1 MAIDNISIAQ
11 LVELKGGSIE
21 YLLLYAKERS
31 IELPNDPN
39 YILSSTELNVIDPQL
54 AFNIKYGRIVSVK
67 KDYQA
72 DSSEEKLTVIPP
84 DVYHL
89 PNEKEKKSK
98 LNVIGKIDL
107 STLNQSSRPK
117 KKNEGGKPN
126 ESSKKKSNNSNRII
140 GILKFFDTFK
150 DFGYIVSNNKGIS
163 AKAENDGRI
172 FSLRIN
178 SLVEWES
185 ERLPKENEW
194 VILTPKKDGLGRL
207 SANNVKRL
215 DYNRETLLFAMRYRG
230 RYAKISG
237 ADNKGTSYNE
247 DILCHI
253 INMMTTTKN
262 VANTR
267 SRYTNSTYDTSKFTE
282 IIDTFCEYI
291 AKMPSEMQSSTVKQ
305 FLEDSD
311 LNNLLFKLFTEGDY
325 SSEDPL
331 RLSAYS
337 IYNGLLL
344 KQIFEGGKLSD
355 LSKLPESFDYTP
367 YIDKLVVILINES
380 NSETTINVE
389 KWLGEHNIYDKLEL
403 DDTATQTI
411 PLRLILQ
418 KLTGNDSWINDISAD
433 WLDIREF
440 VKGNTARA
448 YSYCK
453 QLFFNKDEEFVKSH
467 AIVDVLDDNTIKQ
480 WANDLMEEEKVPTVF
495 LRVLIEQIADDNFN
509 VWGRYIKKGYDVST
523 SYDLLRENI
532 LKELTEKN
540 VEGVRAFLNI
550 CSEKGISA
558 IDIFSNVEDLSDE
571 IKAELFYLTEN
582 SKFYNA
588 ISEKSIVIEH
598 MNNSGNP
605 ELKSFLK
612 FCSKNVTDEE
622 LLTTINA
629 LSQDKVI
636 SVLKRMASEDS
647 VQLIKRLPE
656 DKAIEIVTNE
666 ELNGS
671 KLFSIYIGEK
681 WETVKSE
688 LPYCVFDLESDGG
701 NIKEF
706 AFYAEDNMRAYTG
719 EDQINSLFRKLKK
732 NPVIVGHN
740 IKLWDLP
747 ILKKK
752 GLELPDKTFVWDTLE
767 IEILLNPCRYAY
779 SLHTEHNAEADTK
792 LTNELFWNQLYRL
805 SLQPELCESLK
816 CFLPEE
822 LKTILEKLQQPF
834 YYDYFEKT
842 ASQRSR
848 FFQELRALNEKLKE
862 ELTSIAQIPT
872 DERTLIVA
880 PNNLWPRIAQVVSLQ
895 FPKQMADDEFM
906 AIDADKVRSFPID
919 SPLAQKILLR
929 FCEES
934 RTPIVANIPQYL
946 RVVGDNP
953 TKVSFSDDFLCD
965 YLKTNES
972 HIDCIDIDSFEDV
985 AITTT
990 EYKHIFVIGIELHD
1004 RIHKCCVGTW
1014 SFADLMARGCKLPF
1028 AMAATNCA
1036 VVKDDDLDR
1045 LGVQKPKLSANF
1057 WAERNPDNTFS
1068 IYQNFQYQAYRDLFY
1083 SHFSVQPKYIDWMLE
1098 GQRANNISITQ
1109 VSREKKENA
1118 EQRVSASSTQRSK
1131 YWLFQ
1136 FEILKEVHKTCPDKP
1151 IVYIVSN
1158 LDEIEELNK
1167 YAATQDFYVPQY
1179 GTSFRKLEYI
1189 GSHPNGMVII
1199 SKDQFINEIGSYR
1212 TDKAFCYVWDNMDV
1226 DRYMLMWDKL
1236 PFENDIE
1243 DDADDEKDDK
1253 VYRTTPKQCI
1263 YASWPIFEH
1272 YCSLMKANN
1281 EDSLLFIIDS
1291 HFDDYS
1297 DLAKECNAKWLKVSL
1312 WKNKEEYETA
1322 FAVAK
1327 RYFKDVH
1334 GEDIN
1339 METTEAM
1346 DYIRKIF
1353 IGENSKWSE
1362 TQLSVLPHILE
1373 RRGDC
1378 VVSMPTGGG
1387 KSVLFQ
1393 GPAIYRSM
1401 FSRKLSLVVTP
1412 LRALMQDQVEELQKK
1427 GFVTNVDYLSGDRMM
1442 PEVRQIYSRIRS
1454 GELALLYVTPE
1465 RFRVR
1470 SFINVLLQRLE
1481 ADGGLE
1487 YVVFDEA
1494 HCVSQW
1500 GQDFRPDYRNAMNKC
1515 VKLQKEGKYDIMIAL
1530 FSATVTSQVE
1540 VDFKS
1545 FIPDLKVLG
1554 EQNSNPVRS
1563 HITINFK
1570 QTKHETL
1577 ARIEEIVHY
1586 IESNHINFDKS
1597 CMLIFCRTHR
1607 ECEEV
1612 SDALC
1617 EASKYAQPNSVLSRC
1632 DERIGYYHAGLD
1644 AERRNDVY
1652 EQYKRK
1658 QGVEPIYILCATKAF
1673 GMGMDIPNVH
1683 YVVHFNPPSVMEDY
1697 LQEVGRA
1704 GRNRDMYADAL
1715 HDEKIPAMCL
1725 ASKEDFRRLKDLLI
1739 KSQMSWS
1746 NLSEAKESIIAYITR
1761 FQTLEDTR
1769 VKPIVVPDNIWVKN
1783 DDPEHF
1789 NDTTASKLAFY
1800 WLEHIGIK
1808 RNNQHIGYIRQGY
1821 LDMAALD
1828 ITIKSNEKNHWAQN
1842 DLYVYLVNIIG
1853 RYGVPV
1859 LVDVKETRG
1868 VLRLGLNKLMNELLH
1883 LVHYDLISLNE
1894 NMRCELRA
1902 RRYGEARYMIAHNKN
1917 IFALHIAFEGLRNL
1931 LSDCRVGQER
1941 VIMQEEREQVFKHLM
1956 DDFDYR
1962 DILIDGKSGNKKV
1975 TYMPWKEEFK
1985 ALPKGAVTVYD
1996 TFKKNITTRVGA
2008 QMFSILYYLPEYVTY
2023 RIVKTEEDVE
2033 YHITLKDKDVYPYL
2047 NTLENDCLDWI
2058 KFTCEQSEPFN
2069 WADTIKMKGLISK
2082 GFAYFDAMLSILKR
2096 LSYIDHTPLLK
2107 SGVEIYTTELTDKP
2121 IEEGLD
2127 EKSPMYEY
2135 RKEFD
2140 DQERVKKVRLAAM
2153 EIFSTVGKDK
2163 QAEYIQ
2169 KYFQCR
2175 NYDDYL
2181 KLAGDYIPDDS
2192 DLMAELT
2199 EEALKK
2205 EEDRLAGNEQQLKIY
2220 QQPINRNVNVLAGPG
2235 SGKTH
2240 VLTLR
2245 CARLIY
2251 REHIE
2256 PSHLLVLAYNR
2267 AVVTELKNRLDILFT
2282 RLGLSKI
2289 AHQLHVYTFH
2299 ALAKKCMGQLLNNI
2313 PTEKWESEFLKYLN
2327 NNVAEFKVLFPQIEF
2342 VLVDEFQ
2349 DITQTRLDSLLRI
2362 HKIYRKA
2369 KFFTIGDINQSIYGF
2384 DRVPKDVILTPD
2396 EYAEKLNPQPYY
2408 EQLKKELKPVQL
2420 TMSTNYRSYQKI
2432 LDASAKF
2439 IPEDYELPHSAA
2451 SLMEHEPTMKDYVF
2465 YTDNVE
2471 NPKNAWF
2478 KEIGDLI
2485 AWAKQENTIAT
2496 KFKDNYRKISTIAV
2510 FFRTNN
2516 EVYRGYSKIKA
2527 LLPKDV
2533 RIRIQ
2538 GASSYELWRERE
2550 VYYLIHYL
2558 TSKSTDVIDLGS
2570 EGTASEIKAFIE
2582 HAMDEKPNW
2591 DSYLL
2596 DVAYT
2601 LVLNYLESIRSDQ
2614 ESHTWADMAAYIKD
2628 VAGRDDGGQVY
2639 KVYDQYKEE
2648 DLCIIKE
2655 DYLTIVLTT
2664 MHKVKGLEFD
2674 AIVITPSFANLPL
2687 KAHREYGD
2695 GCISQVDDLA
2705 DMDEE
2710 RRLLFVAYTRA
2721 KKYLHIYKAHRE
2733 LALENNQIYK
2743 TPNEAIL
2750 GYNEREP
2757 GLDKYNLGFNVNF
2770 YFNQNGYIANE
2781 VKKNDAVEV
2790 QLDNGN
2796 ANIVWKGNVIGR
2808 LSDNSVIKRKMR
2820 EDGINALG
2828 GFFISEICVWEYA
2841 DSARVD
2847 EKNKQDVQNRV
2858 PGSRTTNYSGEWSD
2872 AARSQGYVYI
2882 INIAGFGRPTH

>member
-1 MAIDNISIAQ
+1 MQSNNVTLGDIASMRGATTTDIVNKLCQ
-11 LVELKGGSIE
+11 KGI
-21 YLLLYAKERS
+21 
-31 IELPNDPN
+31 I
-39 YILSSTELNVIDPQL
+39 I
-54 AFNIKYGRIVSVK
+54 
-67 KDYQA
+67 
-72 DSSEEKLTVIPP
+72 
-84 DVYHL
+84 
-89 PNEKEKKSK
+89 
-98 LNVIGKIDL
+98 
-107 STLNQSSRPK
+107 
-117 KKNEGGKPN
+117 PN
-126 ESSKKKSNNSNRII
+126 ESNYVPTASEMKDIDLVLAFKLSNSTDSVQTDKELDSLEVIDNDQSLEYFSINIDEIHKTQNRHDPDTNIRRRI
-140 GILKFFDTFK
+140 GIVKWFDYNLG
-150 DFGYIVSNNKGIS
+150 FGYIVSNKRTKGGDYSLAEMRFDTS
-163 AKAENDGRI
+163 A
-172 FSLRIN
+172 FSTSSDI
-178 SLVEWES
+178 
-185 ERLPKENEW
+185 KEGVW
-194 VILTPKKDGLGRL
+194 VTFIIEKKFCKEKNRK
-207 SANNVKRL
+207 VKRV
-215 DYNRETLLFAMRYRG
+215 REVHRLLYQNEDILLSFEYKEKK
-230 RYAKISG
+230 AKISG
-237 ADNKGTSYNE
+237 WDNKHERHYDEHVISHVQKEALRKTGNN
-247 DILCHI
+247 DLFVDALCQYLDKQDDNKRVFAI
-253 INMMTTTKN
+253 DRLINDDT
-262 VANTR
+262 TR
-267 SRYTNSTYDTSKFTE
+267 SLLLDVLANYTGK
-282 IIDTFCEYI
+282 
-291 AKMPSEMQSSTVKQ
+291 
-305 FLEDSD
+305 
-311 LNNLLFKLFTEGDY
+311 
-325 SSEDPL
+325 
-331 RLSAYS
+331 
-337 IYNGLLL
+337 YNGANSLSLLKQKLIEKSLLSECLDWSLLL
-344 KQIFEGGKLSD
+344 KHKDDFIQLFETRDGLSD
-355 LSKLPESFDYTP
+355 KYKIILFIFTSDYKCIEAIQEWIPTVVWIESQSQS
-367 YIDKLVVILINES
+367 LINTFIK
-380 NSETTINVE
+380 NYLAVIDVE
-389 KWLGEHNIYDKLEL
+389 ADHVISLFKKQNIAQAMNGMNDDEKYQFISSLPTSLGI
-403 DDTATQTI
+403 
-411 PLRLILQ
+411 
-418 KLTGNDSWINDISAD
+418 DIV
-433 WLDIREF
+433 REF
-440 VKGNTARA
+440 YPNT
-448 YSYCK
+448 K
-453 QLFFNKDEEFVKSH
+453 LH
-467 AIVDVLDDNTIKQ
+467 DD
-480 WANDLMEEEKVPTVF
+480 
-495 LRVLIEQIADDNFN
+495 
-509 VWGRYIKKGYDVST
+509 
-523 SYDLLRENI
+523 
-532 LKELTEKN
+532 
-540 VEGVRAFLNI
+540 
-550 CSEKGISA
+550 
-558 IDIFSNVEDLSDE
+558 
-571 IKAELFYLTEN
+571 
-582 SKFYNA
+582 
-588 ISEKSIVIEH
+588 
-598 MNNSGNP
+598 
-605 ELKSFLK
+605 
-612 FCSKNVTDEE
+612 
-622 LLTTINA
+622 
-629 LSQDKVI
+629 
-636 SVLKRMASEDS
+636 
-647 VQLIKRLPE
+647 
-656 DKAIEIVTNE
+656 
-666 ELNGS
+666 
-671 KLFSIYIGEK
+671 YIGEK
-681 WETVKSE
+681 WNLCKADV
-688 LPYCVFDLESDGG
+688 PYVALDIESDGET
-701 NIKEF
+701 IYEF
-706 AFYAEDNMRAYTG
+706 AILKEDNLRQYKSEEQLSALGRAIKDTP
-719 EDQINSLFRKLKK
+719 I
-732 NPVIVGHN
+732 VVGHN
-740 IKLWDLP
+740 IRQWDLP
-747 ILKKK
+747 ILEKK
-752 GLELPDKTFVWDTLE
+752 GYSTGSFVWDTLE

-779 SLHTEHNAEADTK
+779 SLRTAHNADNDVE
-792 LTNELFWNQLYRL
+792 LTNNLFWNQLYRL
-805 SLQPELCESLK
+805 SLQSELCDNLK
-816 CFLPEE
+816 EFLPNEINA
-822 LKTILEKLQQPF
+822 ILEKLQQPVYKEF
-834 YYDYFEKT
+834 FEET
-842 ASQRSR
+842 AMQETG
-848 FFQELRALNEKLKE
+848 FFQELRPLSKNLKE
-862 ELTSIAQIPT
+862 ELASIAQISS

-880 PNNLWPRIAQVVSLQ
+880 PNNLWPRIAQVVPLQ
-895 FPKQMADDEFM
+895 FPKRATDNEFM
-906 AIDADKVRSFPID
+906 AIDLDKLRSCPIGN
-919 SPLAQKILLR
+919 PLAQKILLR

-934 RTPIVANIPQYL
+934 KTPIVANIPQYL
-946 RVVGDNP
+946 RAAGDNP
-953 TKVSFSDDFLCD
+953 SKVSFSNDFLSD
-965 YLKTNES
+965 FLKISNS
-972 HIDCIDIDSFEDV
+972 HIDCIDIDSFEDP

-990 EYKHIFVIGIELHD
+990 DYKHIFVIGIELHD

-1036 VVKDDDLDR
+1036 VVKDDDLSR
-1045 LGVQKPKLSANF
+1045 LNIQKPKLAANF
-1057 WAERNPDNTFS
+1057 WAERNFDSTFS
-1068 IYQNFQYQAYRDLFY
+1068 IYQNFQYQAYKALFY
-1083 SHFSVQPKYIDWMLE
+1083 SHFNVKPKYIDWMLE

-1118 EQRVSASSTQRSK
+1118 ELRVSATSTQRSK

-1136 FEILKEVHKTCPDKP
+1136 FEILKEVHNTCPDKP

-1158 LDEIEELNK
+1158 LDEIEELTK
-1167 YAATQDFYVPQY
+1167 YATTQDFYVPLH
-1179 GTSFRKLEYI
+1179 GSGFRKLEYI
-1189 GSHPNGMVII
+1189 GSRSNGIVII

-1212 TDKAFCYVWDNMDV
+1212 TDKAFCYVWDNMDI

-1272 YCSLMKANN
+1272 YCSLMKANS
-1281 EDSLLFIIDS
+1281 EDSQLFIIDS

-1312 WKNKEEYETA
+1312 WKNKDEYEAA

-1327 RYFKDVH
+1327 NHFKDIH

-1339 METTEAM
+1339 METSEAM

-1353 IGENSKWSE
+1353 IGENSQWSE
-1362 TQLSVLPHILE
+1362 TQLSVLPHMLE

-1393 GPAIYRSM
+1393 GPAIYRAM

-1427 GFVTNVDYLSGDRMM
+1427 GFITNVDYLSGDRMM

-1470 SFINVLLQRLE
+1470 SFMNVLYQRLE

-1515 VKLQKEGKYDIMIAL
+1515 VKLQKEGKYDIMIAM

-1540 VDFKS
+1540 ADFKS
-1545 FIPDLKVLG
+1545 FISDLKKLG

-1563 HITINFK
+1563 HISINFK

-1577 ARIEEIVHY
+1577 ARIEEIVRY

-1612 SDALC
+1612 SDALS
-1617 EASKYAQPNSVLSRC
+1617 EASLYAQSDSVLSKC
-1632 DERIGYYHAGLD
+1632 VDHIGYYHAGLD

-1683 YVVHFNPPSVMEDY
+1683 YVVHFNPPSVLEDY

-1704 GRNRDMYADAL
+1704 GRNKDMYIDAL

-1725 ASKEDFRRLKDLLI
+1725 ASKEDFRKLKDLLI

-1746 NLSEAKESIIAYITR
+1746 NLSEAKECIINYITR
-1761 FQTLEDTR
+1761 FQTLEETR
-1769 VKPIVVPDNIWVKN
+1769 NKPVVVPYNIWVKN

-1800 WLEHIGIK
+1800 WLEHINIK
-1808 RNNQHIGYIRQGY
+1808 NNEKHNSYVKQGY

-1828 ITIKSNEKNHWAQN
+1828 ITLNSNNQNQWVQN
-1842 DLYVYLVNIIG
+1842 DLYVYLANKI
-1853 RYGVPV
+1853 RKYDVPV
-1859 LVDVKETRG
+1859 LVDIKETMSS
-1868 VLRLGLNKLMNELLH
+1868 LRLGLNKLMNELLD
-1883 LVHYDLISLNE
+1883 LVQNDLISLNE

-1902 RRYGEARYMIAHNKN
+1902 RRHGEARYMVNHSTN

-1931 LSDCRVGQER
+1931 LAYCRIGQER
-1941 VIMQEEREQVFKHLM
+1941 VIFQEEREQIFKHLM
-1956 DDFDYR
+1956 DNFDYT
-1962 DILIDGKSGNKKV
+1962 DILIDGRSGKKKV
-1975 TYMPWKEEFK
+1975 KYMPWKEEIK
-1985 ALPKGAVTVYD
+1985 ALPRGAVTVYD
-1996 TFKKNITTRVGA
+1996 TFRKNIFTRVGA

-2033 YHITLKDKDVYPYL
+2033 YHITRKNKDVYSYL
-2047 NTLENDCLDWI
+2047 NTLENDCFDWI
-2058 KFTCEQSEPFN
+2058 KFTCKQTGAFN
-2069 WADTIKMKGLISK
+2069 WADTIKKNGILSK

-2107 SGVEIYTTELTDKP
+2107 SGVEIFTTELTDKP

-2127 EKSPMYEY
+2127 EKSPIYEY

-2153 EIFSTVGKDK
+2153 EIFSTLDKNK

-2181 KLAGDYIPDDS
+2181 RLAGDYIPDDS

-2205 EEDRLAGNEQQLKIY
+2205 EEDRLASNEQQLKIY
-2220 QQPINRNVNVLAGPG
+2220 HQPINKNVNVLAGPG

-2282 RLGLSKI
+2282 KLGLSKI

-2299 ALAKKCMGQLLNNI
+2299 ALAKKCMGQQLNNI

-2327 NNVAEFKVLFPQIEF
+2327 NNVSEFKVLFPQIEF

-2384 DRVPKDVILTPD
+2384 DRVPKDMILPPE

-2420 TMSTNYRSYQKI
+2420 TMTTNYRSYQKI
-2432 LDASAKF
+2432 LDASARF
-2439 IPEDYELPHSAA
+2439 IPEGYELPHSAS
-2451 SLMEHEPTMKDYVF
+2451 SLMEHEPTLKDYVV

-2471 NPKNAWF
+2471 NPRNAWF
-2478 KEIGDLI
+2478 KEIGELI

-2496 KFKDNYRKISTIAV
+2496 KYKDSNRKIGTIAV

-2550 VYYLIHYL
+2550 IYYLIHYL
-2558 TSKSTDVIDLGS
+2558 ISKSTETIDLS
-2570 EGTASEIKAFIE
+2570 SDGTASEIKTFIE
-2582 HAMDEKPNW
+2582 HSMKEKSNW
-2591 DSYLL
+2591 DPYLL

-2614 ESHTWADMAAYIKD
+2614 ESHTWADMATYIKD

-2639 KVYDQYKEE
+2639 KVYEQYKEE
-2648 DLCIIKE
+2648 DLCILKE

-2674 AIVITPSFANLPL
+2674 AVVITPSFANLPL
-2687 KAHREYGD
+2687 KPHGKFMKGLICGIHNLA
-2695 GCISQVDDLA
+2695 DLA
-2705 DMDEE
+2705 DLEEE

-2721 KKYLHIYKAHRE
+2721 KKYLHVYHAKREKA
-2733 LALENNQIYK
+2733 LDNNQMYSIK
-2743 TPNEAIL
+2743 EEIL
-2750 GYNEREP
+2750 GYSENQQ
-2757 GLDKYNLGFNVNF
+2757 GLDKYNLGYLVNANFSKNVT
-2770 YFNQNGYIANE
+2770 IDKE
-2781 VKKNDAVEV
+2781 VKRNDAVEIR
-2790 QLDNGN
+2790 LDDNGN
-2796 ANIVWKGNVIGR
+2796 ANIVWKDNIIGR
-2808 LSDNSVIKRKMR
+2808 LSDSSVIKRKMR
-2820 EDGINALG
+2820 EDKIKALE
-2828 GFFISEICVWEYA
+2828 GFFISEICVWEYM
-2841 DSARVD
+2841 DSVRVD
-2847 EKNKQDVQNRV
+2847 EKNTQDVQNRI
-2858 PGSRTTNYSGEWSD
+2858 PGSRTTNYSGEWSKD
-2872 AARSQGYVYI
+2872 ARDQGYVYVV
-2882 INIAGFGRPTH
+2882 NIAGFGKSL

>member
-1 MAIDNISIAQ
+1 MQSNNVTLGTIASMKEATTTDIVDYLCQKGIVIPNDSDYIPTASELIAIDPILAIRLKIADESAQMDKAPEILHREKPTDMKVNSAPYVENINSDYNEQGFRKNKKRKLGIVKWYDSNKGFGYVVTNRLKAYGDYS
-11 LVELKGGSIE
+11 LVEIRIDASDVLANSYLGEGDWISFYTEMIFNEELKRNLYKAKDVQPLSYSKSDIMQSFNYIGKTAKIYGWDLKKEHYYDEHIIQHIQKGALDCFGNNDLFIE
-21 YLLLYAKERS
+21 CFCNYFDAYPRSKQAKAVDQLLNDEIVYRLLQDVIFDKIGKKAAELLSNSTTIILLKNKLYSTIFSPNNWEHFDWQLLLKYIQCDIDSLE
-31 IELPNDPN
+31 N
-39 YILSSTELNVIDPQL
+39 YFPIIRNLLSDTTSYSDSQRGFLFGV
-54 AFNIKYGRIVSVK
+54 G
-67 KDYQA
+67 A
-72 DSSEEKLTVIPP
+72 D
-84 DVYHL
+84 
-89 PNEKEKKSK
+89 
-98 LNVIGKIDL
+98 
-107 STLNQSSRPK
+107 
-117 KKNEGGKPN
+117 
-126 ESSKKKSNNSNRII
+126 
-140 GILKFFDTFK
+140 
-150 DFGYIVSNNKGIS
+150 
-163 AKAENDGRI
+163 
-172 FSLRIN
+172 SLRIIYHGIKLHDIPDSLAIVLYELYQEEFFVLFEIDN
-178 SLVEWES
+178 SVSDNLKTILFNCTAEVDFVNSIQSWIPTVVWIES
-185 ERLPKENEW
+185 Q
-194 VILTPKKDGLGRL
+194 
-207 SANNVKRL
+207 SQS
-215 DYNRETLLFAMRYRG
+215 F
-230 RYAKISG
+230 
-237 ADNKGTSYNE
+237 
-247 DILCHI
+247 
-253 INMMTTTKN
+253 MTTFIKN
-262 VANTR
+262 YL
-267 SRYTNSTYDTSKFTE
+267 S
-282 IIDTFCEYI
+282 IIDVETDH
-291 AKMPSEMQSSTVKQ
+291 V
-305 FLEDSD
+305 L
-311 LNNLLFKLFTEGDY
+311 LLFK
-325 SSEDPL
+325 
-331 RLSAYS
+331 
-337 IYNGLLL
+337 
-344 KQIFEGGKLSD
+344 K
-355 LSKLPESFDYTP
+355 
-367 YIDKLVVILINES
+367 
-380 NSETTINVE
+380 
-389 KWLGEHNIYDKLEL
+389 H
-403 DDTATQTI
+403 
-411 PLRLILQ
+411 
-418 KLTGNDSWINDISAD
+418 
-433 WLDIREF
+433 
-440 VKGNTARA
+440 
-448 YSYCK
+448 
-453 QLFFNKDEEFVKSH
+453 
-467 AIVDVLDDNTIKQ
+467 
-480 WANDLMEEEKVPTVF
+480 
-495 LRVLIEQIADDNFN
+495 
-509 VWGRYIKKGYDVST
+509 
-523 SYDLLRENI
+523 
-532 LKELTEKN
+532 
-540 VEGVRAFLNI
+540 
-550 CSEKGISA
+550 
-558 IDIFSNVEDLSDE
+558 
-571 IKAELFYLTEN
+571 
-582 SKFYNA
+582 
-588 ISEKSIVIEH
+588 SIVKAMDG
-598 MNNSGNP
+598 MND
-605 ELKSFLK
+605 
-612 FCSKNVTDEE
+612 DEMYQFV
-622 LLTTINA
+622 
-629 LSQDKVI
+629 S
-636 SVLKRMASEDS
+636 S
-647 VQLIKRLPE
+647 LPTSLGV
-656 DKAIEIVTNE
+656 DIVGGFYHDT
-666 ELNGS
+666 
-671 KLFSIYIGEK
+671 KLYDDYIGEK
-681 WETVKSE
+681 WDLCKADV
-688 LPYCVFDLESDGG
+688 PYVAFDIESDGET
-701 NIKEF
+701 IYEF
-706 AFYAEDNMRAYTG
+706 AILKDNNLRPYKSEEQLSTLGRAIKDTP
-719 EDQINSLFRKLKK
+719 I
-732 NPVIVGHN
+732 VVGHN
-740 IKLWDLP
+740 ISQWDLP
-747 ILKKK
+747 ILEKK
-752 GLELPDKTFVWDTLE
+752 GYSTTSFIWDTLE

-779 SLHTEHNAEADTK
+779 SLKTEHYAEKDAK
-792 LTNELFWNQLYRL
+792 LTDDLFWNQLYRL
-805 SLQPELCESLK
+805 SLRPDLCESLK
-816 CFLPEE
+816 DFLPKE
-822 LKTILEKLQQPF
+822 LNTILGTLQQSV
-834 YYDYFEKT
+834 YHDYFEKT
-842 ASQRSR
+842 ATQKSI
-848 FFQELRALNEKLKE
+848 FFQELRPLSEKLKE
-862 ELTSIAQIPT
+862 KLTSIAQIPT

-880 PNNLWPRIAQVVSLQ
+880 PNNLWPRIAQVVPLQ
-895 FPKQMADDEFM
+895 FPKRMTDNEFM
-906 AIDADKVRSFPID
+906 AIDADKVRSLPINN
-919 SPLAQKILLR
+919 PLAQKILLR

-946 RVVGDNP
+946 RVAEDNP
-953 TKVSFSDDFLCD
+953 TKVSFTDDFLND
-965 YLKTNES
+965 YLKTSES
-972 HIDCIDIDSFEDV
+972 HIDCIDIDSFEDA

-1045 LGVQKPKLSANF
+1045 LGVQKPKLAANF
-1057 WAERNPDNTFS
+1057 WAERNQDNTFS
-1068 IYQNFQYQAYRDLFY
+1068 IYQNFQYQAYKDLFY

-1109 VSREKKENA
+1109 VGREKKENA

-1179 GTSFRKLEYI
+1179 GTGFRKLEYI

-1199 SKDQFINEIGSYR
+1199 SKDQFVNEIGSYR
-1212 TDKAFCYVWDNMDV
+1212 TDKAFCYVWDNMDI

-1243 DDADDEKDDK
+1243 DDVDDEKDDK

-1281 EDSLLFIIDS
+1281 EDSQLFIIDS

-1312 WKNKEEYETA
+1312 WKNKDEYETA
-1322 FAVAK
+1322 FAIAK
-1327 RYFKDVH
+1327 KYFKDVR

-1339 METTEAM
+1339 METARAM

-1362 TQLSVLPHILE
+1362 TQLSVLPHMLE

-1393 GPAIYRSM
+1393 GPALYRSM
-1401 FSRKLSLVVTP
+1401 FSHKLSLVVTP

-1540 VDFKS
+1540 ADFKS
-1545 FIPDLKVLG
+1545 FIPDLKILG

-1563 HITINFK
+1563 HISINFK

-1612 SDALC
+1612 SDALS
-1617 EASKYAQPNSVLSRC
+1617 EASLYAQPDSVLSKC
-1632 DERIGYYHAGLD
+1632 VERIGYYHAGLD

-1704 GRNRDMYADAL
+1704 GRNKDMYIAAL

-1725 ASKEDFRRLKDLLI
+1725 ASKEDFRKLKDLLI

-1746 NLSEAKESIIAYITR
+1746 NLSEAKENIIAYITR
-1761 FQTLEDTR
+1761 FQTLEATR
-1769 VKPIVVPDNIWVKN
+1769 VKPIVVPYNIWVKN

-1808 RNNQHIGYIRQGY
+1808 KNDQHIGYIRQGY

-1842 DLYVYLVNIIG
+1842 DLYVYLANKIG

-1883 LVHYDLISLNE
+1883 LVQYDLISLNE

-1917 IFALHIAFEGLRNL
+1917 IFALHVAFEGLRAL
-1931 LSDCRVGQER
+1931 LADCRVGQER
-1941 VIMQEEREQVFKHLM
+1941 VIIQEEREQIFKHLM

-1962 DILIDGKSGNKKV
+1962 DILIEGKSGNKKV

-2008 QMFSILYYLPEYVTY
+2008 QMFSILYYLSEYVTY

-2033 YHITLKDKDVYPYL
+2033 YHITLKNKDVYSYL
-2047 NTLENDCLDWI
+2047 NTLESDCLDWI
-2058 KFTCEQSEPFN
+2058 KFTCEQSGPFN
-2069 WADTIKMKGLISK
+2069 WANTIKMNGLISK

-2181 KLAGDYIPDDS
+2181 RLAGDYIPDGS

-2205 EEDRLAGNEQQLKIY
+2205 EEDRLAGNDQQLKIY
-2220 QQPINRNVNVLAGPG
+2220 QQPINRNVNILAGPG

-2282 RLGLSKI
+2282 KLGLSKI

-2384 DRVPKDVILTPD
+2384 DRIPKDVILTPD

-2451 SLMEHEPTMKDYVF
+2451 SLMEHEPTMKDYVV
-2465 YTDNVE
+2465 YTDNVK
-2471 NPKNAWF
+2471 NPRNAWF

-2558 TSKSTDVIDLGS
+2558 TSKSMEAIDLS
-2570 EGTASEIKAFIE
+2570 SDGTASEIKTFIE
-2582 HAMDEKPNW
+2582 HAMNEKPNW

-2614 ESHTWADMAAYIKD
+2614 ESHTWVDMANYIKD

-2648 DLCIIKE
+2648 DQCIIKE

-2674 AIVITPSFANLPL
+2674 AVVITPSFANLPL
-2687 KAHREYGD
+2687 KAHREYSD
-2695 GCISQVDDLA
+2695 GYISQVDDLA

-2733 LALENNQIYK
+2733 RALETNHIYK

-2757 GLDKYNLGFNVNF
+2757 GLDKYNLGFNVNY

-2790 QLDNGN
+2790 QLDIGN
-2796 ANIVWKGNVIGR
+2796 ANIVWKGKVIGR

-2820 EDGINALG
+2820 EDRINVLG
-2828 GFFISEICVWEYA
+2828 GFFISEICVWEYM
-2841 DSARVD
+2841 DSVRVD
-2847 EKNKQDVQNRV
+2847 EKNMQDVQNKV

-2872 AARSQGYVYI
+2872 AARNQGYVYVV
-2882 INIAGFGRPTH
+2882 NIAGFGKSL

>member
-1 MAIDNISIAQ
+1 MNQKILIPSQYITGYIETDKLDLTNLPELEISNSDLTAGKPVCMGFVTFYKP
-11 LVELKGGSIE
+11 VEGYGFIVTYGEK
-21 YLLLYAKERS
+21 
-31 IELPNDPN
+31 
-39 YILSSTELNVIDPQL
+39 LSPADQARPVQEIY
-54 AFNIKYGRIVSVK
+54 FKK
-67 KDYQA
+67 KD
-72 DSSEEKLTVIPP
+72 
-84 DVYHL
+84 
-89 PNEKEKKSK
+89 
-98 LNVIGKIDL
+98 
-107 STLNQSSRPK
+107 
-117 KKNEGGKPN
+117 
-126 ESSKKKSNNSNRII
+126 
-140 GILKFFDTFK
+140 
-150 DFGYIVSNNKGIS
+150 
-163 AKAENDGRI
+163 
-172 FSLRIN
+172 
-178 SLVEWES
+178 WES
-185 ERLPKENEW
+185 ESSVSVGRCVTFTIGGSKSRPQAYNVCPISCTHEIYSMGKLHIGNYASIKGTTRSDSARYYFQKAIHNLFLSTEEGKNIVLQNIFADLQSQKEAGHNVLLDYIERDARIEQLLAESLPKLNPTEEKEIVESLYLAQFSKSLYDYDVTGFQEKLSLLTFDKCKAVFWDFINQKMLTNSEKCQRFLSDAFLPETLISYLSYSEYHPNASVRIYLTTLTKTTDWIKHPSVVSEFNKLASESYVSLLNIWNRVLTLGKQQENELACYIAESSIATDKLKW
-194 VILTPKKDGLGRL
+194 YVFLISGIDLCYTRL
-207 SANNVKRL
+207 KEKHLFIESVHTLSPEIICKFL
-215 DYNRETLLFAMRYRG
+215 LSIQQLYDEEEFCKTLLLLG
-230 RYAKISG
+230 
-237 ADNKGTSYNE
+237 N
-247 DILCHI
+247 
-253 INMMTTTKN
+253 
-262 VANTR
+262 
-267 SRYTNSTYDTSKFTE
+267 DT
-282 IIDTFCEYI
+282 I
-291 AKMPSEMQSSTVKQ
+291 ATGIKLMDDDHQYQ
-305 FLEDSD
+305 FVSD
-311 LNNLLFKLFTEGDY
+311 LPVETGLEIVSKSFKQTDLFTHYIKDRWDICKAEVPYMVFDI
-325 SSEDPL
+325 E
-331 RLSAYS
+331 
-337 IYNGLLL
+337 
-344 KQIFEGGKLSD
+344 SD
-355 LSKLPESFDYTP
+355 G
-367 YIDKLVVILINES
+367 
-380 NSETTINVE
+380 NS
-389 KWLGEHNIYDKLEL
+389 
-403 DDTATQTI
+403 
-411 PLRLILQ
+411 
-418 KLTGNDSWINDISAD
+418 
-433 WLDIREF
+433 IREF
-440 VKGNTARA
+440 A
-448 YSYCK
+448 
-453 QLFFNKDEEFVKSH
+453 
-467 AIVDVLDDNTIKQ
+467 
-480 WANDLMEEEKVPTVF
+480 
-495 LRVLIEQIADDNFN
+495 
-509 VWGRYIKKGYDVST
+509 
-523 SYDLLRENI
+523 I
-532 LKELTEKN
+532 LKDNNIRPYQSEEQLTALGRAIKN
-540 VEGVRAFLNI
+540 
-550 CSEKGISA
+550 
-558 IDIFSNVEDLSDE
+558 
-571 IKAELFYLTEN
+571 TP
-582 SKFYNA
+582 
-588 ISEKSIVIEH
+588 IV
-598 MNNSGNP
+598 
-605 ELKSFLK
+605 
-612 FCSKNVTDEE
+612 
-622 LLTTINA
+622 
-629 LSQDKVI
+629 
-636 SVLKRMASEDS
+636 
-647 VQLIKRLPE
+647 
-656 DKAIEIVTNE
+656 
-666 ELNGS
+666 
-671 KLFSIYIGEK
+671 
-681 WETVKSE
+681 
-688 LPYCVFDLESDGG
+688 
-701 NIKEF
+701 
-706 AFYAEDNMRAYTG
+706 
-719 EDQINSLFRKLKK
+719 
-732 NPVIVGHN
+732 VGHN
-740 IKLWDLP
+740 IRQWDLP
-747 ILKKK
+747 ILEKK
-752 GLELPDKTFVWDTLE
+752 GYSTESFVWDTLE

-779 SLHTEHNAEADTK
+779 SLQSTHNADDDVE
-792 LTNELFWNQLYRL
+792 LTNNLFWNQLYRL

-816 CFLPEE
+816 EFLPKELNSILGTLQLPVYKEFFEE
-822 LKTILEKLQQPF
+822 TAMLQ
-834 YYDYFEKT
+834 T
-842 ASQRSR
+842 R
-848 FFQELRALNEKLKE
+848 FFQELRPLSEELKD

-880 PNNLWPRIAQVVSLQ
+880 PNNLWPRIAQVVPLQ
-895 FPKQMADDEFM
+895 FPKRMTDNEFM
-906 AIDADKVRSFPID
+906 AIDADKVRSLPINN
-919 SPLAQKILLR
+919 PLAQKILLR

-946 RVVGDNP
+946 RVAEDNP
-953 TKVSFSDDFLCD
+953 TKVSFTDDFLND
-965 YLKTNES
+965 YLKTSES
-972 HIDCIDIDSFEDV
+972 HIDCIDIDSFEDA

-1036 VVKDDDLDR
+1036 VVKDDDLDK
-1045 LGVQKPKLSANF
+1045 LGVQKPKLAANF
-1057 WAERNPDNTFS
+1057 WAERNQDNIFS
-1068 IYQNFQYQAYRDLFY
+1068 IYQNFQYQAYKGLFY

-1151 IVYIVSN
+1151 IVYVVSN

-1179 GTSFRKLEYI
+1179 GTGFRKLEYI
-1189 GSHPNGMVII
+1189 GSRPNGMVII
-1199 SKDQFINEIGSYR
+1199 SKDQFVNEIGSYR
-1212 TDKAFCYVWDNMDV
+1212 TDKAFCYVWDNMDI

-1243 DDADDEKDDK
+1243 DDVDDEKDDK

-1272 YCSLMKANN
+1272 YCSLMKANS
-1281 EDSLLFIIDS
+1281 EDSQLFIIDS

-1312 WKNKEEYETA
+1312 WKNKDEYETA

-1327 RYFKDVH
+1327 KHFKDVR

-1339 METTEAM
+1339 METVEAM

-1362 TQLSVLPHILE
+1362 TQLSVLPHMLE

-1393 GPAIYRSM
+1393 GPALYRSM
-1401 FSRKLSLVVTP
+1401 FSHKLSLVVTP

-1540 VDFKS
+1540 TDFKS
-1545 FIPDLKVLG
+1545 FIPDLKILG

-1563 HITINFK
+1563 HISINFK

-1612 SDALC
+1612 SDALS
-1617 EASKYAQPNSVLSRC
+1617 EASLYAQPDSVLSKC
-1632 DERIGYYHAGLD
+1632 VERIGYYHAGLD

-1704 GRNRDMYADAL
+1704 GRNKDMYIAAL

-1725 ASKEDFRRLKDLLI
+1725 ASKEDFRKLKDLLI

-1761 FQTLEDTR
+1761 FQTLEATR
-1769 VKPIVVPDNIWVKN
+1769 VKPIVVPYNIWVKN

-1808 RNNQHIGYIRQGY
+1808 KNNQHIGYIRQGY

-1828 ITIKSNEKNHWAQN
+1828 ITIKSNDKNHWAQN
-1842 DLYVYLVNIIG
+1842 DLYVYLANKIG

-1868 VLRLGLNKLMNELLH
+1868 TLRLGLNKLMNELLH
-1883 LVHYDLISLNE
+1883 LVQYDLISLNE

-1917 IFALHIAFEGLRNL
+1917 IFALHIAFEGLRAL
-1931 LSDCRVGQER
+1931 LADCRVGQER
-1941 VIMQEEREQVFKHLM
+1941 VIMQEEREQIFKHLM

-1962 DILIDGKSGNKKV
+1962 DILIEGKSGNKKV
-1975 TYMPWKEEFK
+1975 KYMPWKDEIPV
-1985 ALPKGAVTVYD
+1985 LPRGAVLLYD
-1996 TFKKNITTRVGA
+1996 TFRKNIFTRVGA

-2033 YHITLKDKDVYPYL
+2033 YHIILKDKDVYSYL

-2058 KFTCEQSEPFN
+2058 KFTCEQSGPFN

-2082 GFAYFDAMLSILKR
+2082 GFVYFDAILSILKR

-2153 EIFSTVGKDK
+2153 EIFSTIGKDK

-2181 KLAGDYIPDDS
+2181 RLAGDYIPDGS
-2192 DLMAELT
+2192 ELMAELT

-2220 QQPINRNVNVLAGPG
+2220 QQPINRNVNILAGPG

-2282 RLGLSKI
+2282 KLGLSKI

-2439 IPEDYELPHSAA
+2439 IPEGYELPHSAA
-2451 SLMEHEPTMKDYVF
+2451 SLMEHEPTMKDYVV
-2465 YTDNVE
+2465 YTDNVK
-2471 NPKNAWF
+2471 NPRNAWF

-2558 TSKSTDVIDLGS
+2558 TSKSTEVIDLS
-2570 EGTASEIKAFIE
+2570 SDGTASEIKTFIE
-2582 HAMDEKPNW
+2582 HAMNEKPNW

-2614 ESHTWADMAAYIKD
+2614 ESHTWVDMANYIKD

-2648 DLCIIKE
+2648 DQCIIKE

-2674 AIVITPSFANLPL
+2674 AVVITPSFANLPL
-2687 KAHREYGD
+2687 KAHREYSD
-2695 GCISQVDDLA
+2695 GYISQVDDLA

-2733 LALENNQIYK
+2733 RALETNHIYK

-2757 GLDKYNLGFNVNF
+2757 GLDKYNLGFNVNY

-2796 ANIVWKGNVIGR
+2796 ANIVWKGKVIGR

-2820 EDGINALG
+2820 EDRINVLG
-2828 GFFISEICVWEYA
+2828 GFFISEICVWEYM
-2841 DSARVD
+2841 DSVRVD
-2847 EKNKQDVQNRV
+2847 EKNMQDVQNKV

-2872 AARSQGYVYI
+2872 AARNQGYVYVV
-2882 INIAGFGRPTH
+2882 NIAGFGKSL

>member
-1 MAIDNISIAQ
+1 MQSNNITLGTIASMKEATITDIVDYLCQ
-11 LVELKGGSIE
+11 KGIV
-21 YLLLYAKERS
+21 
-31 IELPNDPN
+31 IPNDPD
-39 YILSSTELNVIDPQL
+39 YILTAPELIAIDPIL
-54 AFNIKYGRIVSVK
+54 AIRLKIADDSKHETKGIESLEVNAAQTIENIAVVK
-67 KDYQA
+67 DDKQNGQ
-72 DSSEEKLTVIPP
+72 SGQTSNTNIR
-84 DVYHL
+84 
-89 PNEKEKKSK
+89 KK
-98 LNVIGKIDL
+98 
-107 STLNQSSRPK
+107 
-117 KKNEGGKPN
+117 
-126 ESSKKKSNNSNRII
+126 I
-140 GILKFFDTFK
+140 GIVKWFDHNMG
-150 DFGYIVSNNKGIS
+150 FGYIVTNKLLKGGVYSLSEIRFDTS
-163 AKAENDGRI
+163 AVSTGSYLSEGDWVT
-172 FSLRIN
+172 FT
-178 SLVEWES
+178 VEKNYS
-185 ERLPKENEW
+185 KDKNRKTKKVKDVHLLSYHKDDILLSFVYKEK
-194 VILTPKKDGLGRL
+194 T
-207 SANNVKRL
+207 
-215 DYNRETLLFAMRYRG
+215 
-230 RYAKISG
+230 AKIYGWDIKHERHYDEHVISHVQKEALRKTG
-237 ADNKGTSYNE
+237 NNDLFIEALCLYLDKQEINKRAFAI
-247 DILCHI
+247 DRL
-253 INMMTTTKN
+253 INDDT
-262 VANTR
+262 TR
-267 SRYTNSTYDTSKFTE
+267 SLLLNIFVNSAGKDDEPISL
-282 IIDTFCEYI
+282 
-291 AKMPSEMQSSTVKQ
+291 SLLKQ
-305 FLEDSD
+305 KLLEKS
-311 LNNLLFKLFTEGDY
+311 LLPESLDW
-325 SSEDPL
+325 S
-331 RLSAYS
+331 
-337 IYNGLLL
+337 LLL
-344 KQIFEGGKLSD
+344 KLYHSDFELPKNVYSEVKKQLSSSESLTQAQQKFLTGIGIDGFKRLFHETQLSD
-355 LSKLPESFDYTP
+355 IPVSFVLLLYELFKENFTELFEIGEGLSDKHRIILFNCTHDEKCIEAIQEWIPTVVWIESQSQSFITTFIKNYLSIIDVETDHVLSLFKKLNIVKAMEGMNDDEMYQYVSSLPTSLG
-367 YIDKLVVILINES
+367 IDIV
-380 NSETTINVE
+380 
-389 KWLGEHNIYDKLEL
+389 
-403 DDTATQTI
+403 
-411 PLRLILQ
+411 
-418 KLTGNDSWINDISAD
+418 
-433 WLDIREF
+433 
-440 VKGNTARA
+440 
-448 YSYCK
+448 
-453 QLFFNKDEEFVKSH
+453 EEFYHDTK
-467 AIVDVLDDNTIKQ
+467 L
-480 WANDLMEEEKVPTVF
+480 
-495 LRVLIEQIADDNFN
+495 
-509 VWGRYIKKGYDVST
+509 Y
-523 SYDLLRENI
+523 
-532 LKELTEKN
+532 
-540 VEGVRAFLNI
+540 
-550 CSEKGISA
+550 
-558 IDIFSNVEDLSDE
+558 ED
-571 IKAELFYLTEN
+571 
-582 SKFYNA
+582 
-588 ISEKSIVIEH
+588 
-598 MNNSGNP
+598 
-605 ELKSFLK
+605 
-612 FCSKNVTDEE
+612 
-622 LLTTINA
+622 
-629 LSQDKVI
+629 
-636 SVLKRMASEDS
+636 
-647 VQLIKRLPE
+647 
-656 DKAIEIVTNE
+656 
-666 ELNGS
+666 
-671 KLFSIYIGEK
+671 YIGEK
-681 WETVKSE
+681 WNLCKADV
-688 LPYCVFDLESDGG
+688 PYAAFDIESDGET
-701 NIKEF
+701 IYEF
-706 AFYAEDNMRAYTG
+706 AILKEDNLRPYKSEEQLTALGRAIKDTP
-719 EDQINSLFRKLKK
+719 I
-732 NPVIVGHN
+732 IVGHN
-740 IKLWDLP
+740 IRQWDLP
-747 ILKKK
+747 ILEKK
-752 GLELPDKTFVWDTLE
+752 GYSTTSYIWDTLE

-779 SLHTEHNAEADTK
+779 SLKTEHNAEKDAKLAD
-792 LTNELFWNQLYRL
+792 ELFWNQLYRL

-816 CFLPEE
+816 DFLPKE
-822 LKTILEKLQQPF
+822 LNTILGTLQQPV
-834 YYDYFEKT
+834 YHGYFEKVAT
-842 ASQRSR
+842 QRSR
-848 FFQELRALNEKLKE
+848 FFQELRPLSEELKD
-862 ELTSIAQIPT
+862 ELTSIAQIHT
-872 DERTLIVA
+872 GERTLIVA
-880 PNNLWPRIAQVVSLQ
+880 PNNLWPRIAQVVPLQ
-895 FPKQMADDEFM
+895 FPKRKKDNEYMS
-906 AIDADKVRSFPID
+906 IDADKVRSLPID
-919 SPLAQKILLR
+919 KPLAQKILLR

-934 RTPIVANIPQYL
+934 KTPIVANIPQYL
-946 RVVGDNP
+946 RVTGDNP
-953 TKVSFSDDFLCD
+953 TKVSFTDEFLCD
-965 YLKTNES
+965 YLKTSES
-972 HIDCIDIDSFEDV
+972 HIDCIDIDSFEDA

-1036 VVKDDDLDR
+1036 VVKDDDLDK
-1045 LGVQKPKLSANF
+1045 LGVQKPKLAANF
-1057 WAERNPDNTFS
+1057 WAERNHDNTFS
-1068 IYQNFQYQAYRDLFY
+1068 IYQNFQYQAYKDLFY

-1098 GQRANNISITQ
+1098 GQRTNNISITQ

-1118 EQRVSASSTQRSK
+1118 ELRVSASSTQRSK

-1158 LDEIEELNK
+1158 LDEIDELNR

-1179 GTSFRKLEYI
+1179 GTGFRKLEYI

-1199 SKDQFINEIGSYR
+1199 SKDQFVNEIGSYR
-1212 TDKAFCYVWDNMDV
+1212 TDKAFCYVWDNMDI

-1272 YCSLMKANN
+1272 YCSLMKANS
-1281 EDSLLFIIDS
+1281 EDSQLFIIDS

-1327 RYFKDVH
+1327 KHFKDVR

-1339 METTEAM
+1339 METAEAM

-1353 IGENSKWSE
+1353 IGENSKWSD
-1362 TQLSVLPHILE
+1362 TQLSVLPHMLE

-1378 VVSMPTGGG
+1378 VVSMPTGSG

-1470 SFINVLLQRLE
+1470 SFMNVLYQRLE
-1481 ADGGLE
+1481 ADRGLE

-1540 VDFKS
+1540 ADFKS
-1545 FIPDLKVLG
+1545 FIPNLKILG

-1563 HITINFK
+1563 HISINFK

-1612 SDALC
+1612 SDALS
-1617 EASKYAQPNSVLSRC
+1617 EASKYAQPNSVLSKC

-1658 QGVEPIYILCATKAF
+1658 HGVEPIYILCATKAF

-1704 GRNRDMYADAL
+1704 GRNKDMYVDAL

-1725 ASKEDFRRLKDLLI
+1725 ASKEDFRKLKDLLI

-1761 FQTLEDTR
+1761 FQTLEETR
-1769 VKPIVVPDNIWVKN
+1769 LRPIVVPYNIWVKN

-1808 RNNQHIGYIRQGY
+1808 KNNQHIGYIRQGY

-1828 ITIKSNEKNHWAQN
+1828 ITIKSNDKNHWAQN
-1842 DLYVYLVNIIG
+1842 DLYVYLVNKIG

-1868 VLRLGLNKLMNELLH
+1868 ALRLGLNKLMNELLH
-1883 LVHYDLISLNE
+1883 LVQYDLISLNE
-1894 NMRCELRA
+1894 NMRCELRP

-1931 LSDCRVGQER
+1931 LADCRIGQER
-1941 VIMQEEREQVFKHLM
+1941 VIMQEEREQIFKHLM
-1956 DDFDYR
+1956 DEFDYR

-1975 TYMPWKEEFK
+1975 KYMPWKDEIPV
-1985 ALPKGAVTVYD
+1985 LPRGAVLLYD
-1996 TFKKNITTRVGA
+1996 TFRKNIFTRVGA

-2033 YHITLKDKDVYPYL
+2033 YHITLKDKDVYSYL
-2047 NTLENDCLDWI
+2047 STLENDCLDWI
-2058 KFTCEQSEPFN
+2058 KFTCEQSGPFN
-2069 WADTIKMKGLISK
+2069 WADTIKRNGLISK

-2096 LSYIDHTPLLK
+2096 LSYIDYTPLLK

-2121 IEEGLD
+2121 IDEGLD

-2169 KYFQCR
+2169 KYFLCR

-2181 KLAGDYIPDDS
+2181 RLAGDYIPDGS

-2205 EEDRLAGNEQQLKIY
+2205 EEARLAGNEQQLKIY

-2282 RLGLSKI
+2282 KLGLSKI

-2313 PTEKWESEFLKYLN
+2313 PTEQWESEFLKYLN

-2384 DRVPKDVILTPD
+2384 DRVPKDVILTPE
-2396 EYAEKLNPQPYY
+2396 EYAEKLNPHPYY

-2439 IPEDYELPHSAA
+2439 IPEGYELPHSAA
-2451 SLMEHEPTMKDYVF
+2451 SLMEHQPTMKDYVV

-2471 NPKNAWF
+2471 NPRNAWF

-2485 AWAKQENTIAT
+2485 AWAKQENTIAE
-2496 KFKDNYRKISTIAV
+2496 KFHDESRRINNIAV
-2510 FFRTNN
+2510 FFRKNS
-2516 EVYRGYSKIKA
+2516 EVYHGYSQIKSIV
-2527 LLPKDV
+2527 PNDV

-2538 GASSYELWRERE
+2538 GANTCDLWRERE
-2550 VYYLIHYL
+2550 IYDIIRILKVR
-2558 TSKSTDVIDLGS
+2558 SNDDLHERS
-2570 EGTASEIKAFIE
+2570 NEIALDIKKYIE
-2582 HAMDEKPNW
+2582 KKMKESPKWDEF
-2591 DSYLL
+2591 LL

-2601 LVLNYLESIRSDQ
+2601 LVLNYIDSIRSDAD
-2614 ESHTWADMAAYIKD
+2614 SHTRNDMADYIINI
-2628 VAGRDDGGQVY
+2628 ASRDDGGVY
-2639 KVYDQYKEE
+2639 KIYDQYKKQRILQK
-2648 DLCIIKE
+2648 DS
-2655 DYLTIVLTT
+2655 LTIILTT

-2674 AIVITPSFANLPL
+2674 AVVITPSTASLPL
-2687 KAHREYGD
+2687 KPHRKYLAGEKLLK
-2695 GCISQVDDLA
+2695 DDLA
-2705 DMDEE
+2705 DIDEE
-2710 RRLLFVAYTRA
+2710 KRLLFVAYTRA
-2721 KKYLHIYKAHRE
+2721 KKYLHIYKGERE
-2733 LALENNQIYK
+2733 HAIESTDSIIPANIASNQIMEY
-2743 TPNEAIL
+2743 
-2750 GYNEREP
+2750 EP
-2757 GLDKYNLGFNVNF
+2757 GLDKYYLSYTLSDTMFEKDE
-2770 YFNQNGYIANE
+2770 YITNN
-2781 VKKNDAVEV
+2781 VKKDDEV
-2790 QLDNGN
+2790 VIDCDQYGKCF
-2796 ANIVWKGNVIGR
+2796 IKHGECYIGR
-2808 LSDNSVIKRKMR
+2808 LSTD
-2820 EDGINALG
+2820 
-2828 GFFISEICVWEYA
+2828 SEICKNAVRLRKRFFLKGFYVSDVCAWTYQDTLATGNPDFIKKWE
-2841 DSARVD
+2841 S
-2847 EKNKQDVQNRV
+2847 K
-2858 PGSRTTNYSGEWSD
+2858 SRK
-2872 AARSQGYVYI
+2872 QGYIYVVQ
-2882 INIAGFGRPTH
+2882 IAGIGYLE